1 MVLLKNLYRGEGTY
15 MPTFNEKV
23 MRNLVKKD
31 RYLTFVFNDLLKINE
46 NISEKNVLEV
56 IFNSNIIGD
65 SSLELIY
72 ITEFQNV
79 KK

>member
-1 MVLLKNLYRGEGTY
+1 MVLLKNLYRDEGTY

-31 RYLTFVFNDLLKINE
+31 RYLTFVFNDLLNRNE

-79 KK
+79 SK

>member
-1 MVLLKNLYRGEGTY
+1 

-31 RYLTFVFNDLLKINE
+31 RYLTFVFNDLLKRNE

-56 IFNSNIIGD
+56 IFNSNIIED

-79 KK
+79 NK

>member
-1 MVLLKNLYRGEGTY
+1 MVLLKNLYRGEETY

-31 RYLTFVFNDLLKINE
+31 RYLTFVFNDLLKRNE

-56 IFNSNIIGD
+56 IFNSNIIED

-79 KK
+79 NK